1 MRVVAQSSEDE
12 MVAVFLRGELGSE
25 RFGPSVREAL
35 TRAGA
40 PAQVVTCPNLAD
52 ARENALRRRLLT
64 ETRAN
69 DTRDGVFGGFP
80 DDVRW
85 ERVVLARSELV
96 DVRYIDWDYWL
107 ELSGG
112 SRSPVDAARRIR
124 EGVAP
129 SGLSTDGFLVAAE
142 HARDEWPPLIVCAA
156 GDDEPL
162 VVLEGHV
169 RLTAY
174 VLAGDTA
181 PAEVDALLGTSPRMA
196 EWALY

>member
-1 MRVVAQSSEDE
+1 

-40 PAQVVTCPNLAD
+40 TADVVTVPNVAD
-52 ARENALRRRLLT
+52 AGENALRRRLLT
-64 ETRAN
+64 ETRAY
-69 DTRDGVFGGFP
+69 DTREGVFGGFP
-80 DDVRW
+80 ADVRW
-85 ERVVLARSELV
+85 ERVALARSELLE
-96 DVRYIDWDYWL
+96 VRYIDWDYWL

-112 SRSPVDAARRIR
+112 SRSPVDAATRIR
-124 EGVAP
+124 EGVEP
-129 SGLSTDGFLVAAE
+129 FGISTDGFLLATEQMSNA
-142 HARDEWPPLIVCAA
+142 WPPLILCTA
-156 GDDEPL
+156 GGGAPL

-174 VLAGDTA
+174 VLAGEPA
-181 PAEVDALLGTSPRMA
+181 PAEVEALLGTSPRMS